1 MLKYLVVAFQN
12 ASPQHQTLKP
22 THTDVELAKL
32 VWDAFIPFFF
42 FFFWCYGSPSV
53 DQLSRAA
60 ETGSAGHSNELTKSE
75 VVLNVIKRLDEHS
88 YGSC

>member
-1 MLKYLVVAFQN
+1 M
-12 ASPQHQTLKP
+12 
-22 THTDVELAKL
+22 
-32 VWDAFIPFFF
+32 
-42 FFFWCYGSPSV
+42 

-75 VVLNVIKRLDEHS
+75 VVLNIIKRLDEHS